1 MEDSEGSDSID
12 KIVDSGVLDSNLVC
26 SWII

>member
-12 KIVDSGVLDSNLVC
+12 NVVDSDVLDSNLVC
-26 SWII
+26 CYLI